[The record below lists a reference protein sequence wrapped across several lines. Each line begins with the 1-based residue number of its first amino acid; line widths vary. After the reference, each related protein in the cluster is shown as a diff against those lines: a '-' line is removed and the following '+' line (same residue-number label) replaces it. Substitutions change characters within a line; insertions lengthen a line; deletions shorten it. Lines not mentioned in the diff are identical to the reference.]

1 MATNL
6 LWGYSDIPRKGALTV
21 VPDANTSF
29 PATNACLGP
38 RRKVY
43 QSSLSLA
50 THRLTWDLGASVT
63 RAVDY
68 LYIARANLL
77 WSRDSTAAVA
87 LESSSDNI
95 TWTSRIASSPIASG
109 DKVGPRTEDYIKT
122 TTQTS
127 AFRYW
132 RLTLNNTGSTSI
144 LPAFSKVMFG
154 PAFDFGRDPD
164 WSRALQRTVLN
175 KGVREPRY
183 TLQLEYKGITNAV
196 LQSFNTEIIEYR
208 EIAPVV
214 LFTTSVYHELLN
226 NAKAL
231 HCLITDFAVTP
242 VSVNSNTISI
252 TLEEQL

>member
-6 LWGYSDIPRKGALTV
+6 LWGYSDIPRKGIVTV
-21 VPDANTSF
+21 TPDASTSF
-29 PATNACLGP
+29 PVTNVCLGP
-38 RRKVY
+38 RRRIY
-43 QSSLSLA
+43 QAGVSMA
-50 THRLTWDLGASVT
+50 THRITWDLGSTVT
-63 RAVDY
+63 RAVSY
-68 LYIARANLL
+68 LYLARAKLMFD
-77 WSRDSTAAVA
+77 RDATVAVA

-109 DKVGPRTEDYIKT
+109 DKVGPRTEDYLKT

-132 RLTLNNTGSTSI
+132 RLTLNNVGSTAI
-144 LPAFSKVMFG
+144 LPAFSKAMFG

-164 WSRALQRTVLN
+164 WSRAMQRTVLN

-183 TLQLEYKGITNAV
+183 TLQLEYRAITNAV
-196 LQSFNTEIIEYR
+196 VQSFDTEIAAYR
-208 EIAPVV
+208 DIAPVV

-226 NAKAL
+226 SAKAM

-242 VSVNSNTISI
+242 VSVNNNTISI
-252 TLEEQL
+252 TLEELI

>member
-6 LWGYSDIPRKGALTV
+6 LWGYSDIPRKGTLTV

-29 PATNACLGP
+29 PATNVCLGP
-38 RRKVY
+38 RRKIY
-43 QSSLSLA
+43 QGGISLA
-50 THRLTWDLGASVT
+50 THRLTWDLGSSTT

-77 WSRDSTAAVA
+77 WARDSTVAVA
-87 LESSSDNI
+87 LESSSDNV

-132 RLTLNNTGSTSI
+132 RLTLNNTGSTTI
-144 LPAFSKVMFG
+144 LPALSKVMFG
-154 PAFDFGRDPD
+154 PAFDFGRDPS

-175 KGVREPRY
+175 RGVRESRY
-183 TLQLEYKGITNAV
+183 TLQLEYRAIPNST
-196 LQSFNTEIIEYR
+196 LQSFVTEIIEYR
-208 EIAPVV
+208 DIAPVV

-226 NAKAL
+226 SAKAMHL
-231 HCLITDFAVTP
+231 LITEFQVLP
-242 VSVNSNTISI
+242 INVNNSTLVI